1 MRNFQ
6 ALNYWG
12 KDSDAMDAYVA
23 DPTTGA
29 IYIDPNTTPL
39 WSPSI
44 PVNFLFVGCGPGQVA
59 LRSLSMLP
67 SLQDR
72 FPTLNWAEDAAKVA
86 TPTTPAVSGL
96 GSAAAAEGEAA
107 EAPSRTR
114 GDDGPHCSHVPAQH
128 LQRRGCSP

>member
-23 DPTTGA
+23 DPKTGA

-44 PVNFLFVGCGPGQVA
+44 PVNFLFEGYGPGRVA
-59 LRSLSMLP
+59 LRSLYASSVTGALP
-67 SLQDR
+67 D
-72 FPTLNWAEDAAKVA
+72 AE
-86 TPTTPAVSGL
+86 L
-96 GSAAAAEGEAA
+96 G
-107 EAPSRTR
+107 PRRCQR
-114 GDDGPHCSHVPAQH
+114 GNPDDSCMN
-128 LQRRGCSP
+128 RW